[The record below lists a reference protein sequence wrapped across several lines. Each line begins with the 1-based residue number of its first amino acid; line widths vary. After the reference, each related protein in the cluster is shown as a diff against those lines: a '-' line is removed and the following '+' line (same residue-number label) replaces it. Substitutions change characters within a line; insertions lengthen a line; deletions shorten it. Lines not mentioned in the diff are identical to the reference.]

1 MPIIN
6 KHSTAKKKA
15 APLSGTALVI
25 VLLVVSVA
33 LATVYAREGQDGP
46 LHRVQSIAGMVT
58 APLQLA
64 GAGVAYAADGAGDA
78 VENATVSD
86 SSYTALQQ
94 ENAQLRDQLVQMEEL
109 RQENERLKELLGVV
123 DSYGEYET
131 LTARVIGKSP
141 GAWFDEF
148 TINAGEQ
155 HGVQENMIVYTA
167 DGLLGKVVYTSAT
180 YSRVIS
186 LIHDQSGVSAMVE
199 RTRDNGVVKAAQE
212 GENPDDLQLFYISS
226 NSDVKPGDRIITSGI
241 GGVYPK
247 GIPIAQVTE
256 VSTDSSSEK
265 VVIARSNVDFEHVEE
280 VVVVLQVFEEVA
292 Q

>member
-1 MPIIN
+1 MLAPVQRFLYS
-6 KHSTAKKKA
+6 ST
-15 APLSGTALVI
+15 
-25 VLLVVSVA
+25 
-33 LATVYAREGQDGP
+33 E
-46 LHRVQSIAGMVT
+46 SIGDFFAGISNNSS
-58 APLQLA
+58 LKE
-64 GAGVAYAADGAGDA
+64 
-78 VENATVSD
+78 ENA
-86 SSYTALQQ
+86 ALKEQVA
-94 ENAQLRDQLVQMEEL
+94 EMESELRDYENL
-109 RQENERLKELLGVV
+109 RQENERLKDLLGVV
-123 DSYGEYET
+123 DSYGDYEK

-148 TINAGEQ
+148 TINAGEKQ
-155 HGVQENMIVYTA
+155 GVQKDMIVYTS

-186 LIHDQSGVSAMVE
+186 LIHDKSGVSAMVE
-199 RTRDNGVVKAAQE
+199 RTRDNGVIKVAE
-212 GENPDDLQLFYISS
+212 NGEDPSDLQLFYLSM

-280 VVVVLQVFEEVA
+280 VVVILQLFEEVP

>member
-1 MPIIN
+1 MGFWKNRPRII
-6 KHSTAKKKA
+6 A
-15 APLSGTALVI
+15 VI
-25 VLLVVSVA
+25 CSILLFVLLLS
-33 LATVYAREGQDGP
+33 TSGST
-46 LHRVQSIAGMVT
+46 QSS
-58 APLQLA
+58 
-64 GAGVAYAADGAGDA
+64 GAGSAMSRLLVPVQRFLYSSTESIGDFFAGLSEDRSIKD
-78 VENATVSD
+78 ENA
-86 SSYTALQQ
+86 ALKEQVA
-94 ENAQLRDQLVQMEEL
+94 EMESQLRNYENL

>member
-1 MPIIN
+1 MGFWKNRPLII
-6 KHSTAKKKA
+6 A
-15 APLSGTALVI
+15 VI
-25 VLLVVSVA
+25 CSILLFVLLS
-33 LATVYAREGQDGP
+33 TSGST
-46 LHRVQSIAGMVT
+46 QSS
-58 APLQLA
+58 
-64 GAGVAYAADGAGDA
+64 GAGSAMSRLLVPVQRFLYSSTESIGDFFAGLSEDRSIKD
-78 VENATVSD
+78 ENA
-86 SSYTALQQ
+86 ALKEQVA
-94 ENAQLRDQLVQMEEL
+94 EMESQLRNYENL

>member
-1 MPIIN
+1 MGFWKNRPLII
-6 KHSTAKKKA
+6 A
-15 APLSGTALVI
+15 VI
-25 VLLVVSVA
+25 CSILLFVLLLS
-33 LATVYAREGQDGP
+33 TSGST
-46 LHRVQSIAGMVT
+46 QSS
-58 APLQLA
+58 
-64 GAGVAYAADGAGDA
+64 GAGSAMSRLLVPVQLFLYSSTESIGDFFAGLSEDRSIKD
-78 VENATVSD
+78 ENA
-86 SSYTALQQ
+86 ALKEQVA
-94 ENAQLRDQLVQMEEL
+94 EMESQLRNYENL

>member
-1 MPIIN
+1 MGFWKNRPLII
-6 KHSTAKKKA
+6 A
-15 APLSGTALVI
+15 VI
-25 VLLVVSVA
+25 CSILLFVLLLS
-33 LATVYAREGQDGP
+33 TSGST
-46 LHRVQSIAGMVT
+46 QSS
-58 APLQLA
+58 
-64 GAGVAYAADGAGDA
+64 GAGSTMSRLLVPVQRFLYSSTESIGDFFAGLSEDRSIKD
-78 VENATVSD
+78 ENA
-86 SSYTALQQ
+86 ALKEQVA
-94 ENAQLRDQLVQMEEL
+94 EMESQLRNYENL

>member
-1 MPIIN
+1 M
-6 KHSTAKKKA
+6 SR
-15 APLSGTALVI
+15 
-25 VLLVVSVA
+25 LLV
-33 LATVYAREGQDGP
+33 P
-46 LHRVQSIAGMVT
+46 VQRFLYSSTESIGDFFAG
-58 APLQLA
+58 LSE
-64 GAGVAYAADGAGDA
+64 DRSIKD
-78 VENATVSD
+78 ENA
-86 SSYTALQQ
+86 ALKEQVA
-94 ENAQLRDQLVQMEEL
+94 EMESQLRNYENL

>member
-1 MPIIN
+1 MGFWKNRPLII
-6 KHSTAKKKA
+6 A
-15 APLSGTALVI
+15 VI
-25 VLLVVSVA
+25 CSILLFVLLLS
-33 LATVYAREGQDGP
+33 TSGST
-46 LHRVQSIAGMVT
+46 QSS
-58 APLQLA
+58 
-64 GAGVAYAADGAGDA
+64 GAGSAMSRLLVPVQRFLYSSTESIGDFFAGLSEDRSIKD
-78 VENATVSD
+78 ENA
-86 SSYTALQQ
+86 ALKEQVA
-94 ENAQLRDQLVQMEEL
+94 EMESQLRNYENL

-148 TINAGEQ
+148 TIHAGEQ

>member
-1 MPIIN
+1 MGFWKNRPLII
-6 KHSTAKKKA
+6 A
-15 APLSGTALVI
+15 VI
-25 VLLVVSVA
+25 CSILLFVLLLSTSGSTQSSGASSAMSRLLV
-33 LATVYAREGQDGP
+33 P
-46 LHRVQSIAGMVT
+46 VQRFLYSSTESIGDFFAG
-58 APLQLA
+58 LSE
-64 GAGVAYAADGAGDA
+64 DRSIKD
-78 VENATVSD
+78 ENA
-86 SSYTALQQ
+86 ALKEQVA
-94 ENAQLRDQLVQMEEL
+94 EMESQLRNYENL

-199 RTRDNGVVKAAQE
+199 RTRDNGVIKAAQE

>member
-1 MPIIN
+1 MGFWKNRPLII
-6 KHSTAKKKA
+6 A
-15 APLSGTALVI
+15 VI
-25 VLLVVSVA
+25 CSILLFVLLLS
-33 LATVYAREGQDGP
+33 TSGST
-46 LHRVQSIAGMVT
+46 QSS
-58 APLQLA
+58 
-64 GAGVAYAADGAGDA
+64 GAGSAMSRLLVPVQRFLYSSTESIGDFFAGLSEDRSIKD
-78 VENATVSD
+78 ENA
-86 SSYTALQQ
+86 ALKEQMA
-94 ENAQLRDQLVQMEEL
+94 EMESQLRNYENL

>member
-1 MPIIN
+1 MGFWKNRPLII
-6 KHSTAKKKA
+6 A
-15 APLSGTALVI
+15 VI
-25 VLLVVSVA
+25 CSILLFVLLLS
-33 LATVYAREGQDGP
+33 TSGST
-46 LHRVQSIAGMVT
+46 QSS
-58 APLQLA
+58 
-64 GAGVAYAADGAGDA
+64 GAGSAMSRLLVPVQRFLYSSTESIGDFFAGLSEDRSIKD
-78 VENATVSD
+78 ENA
-86 SSYTALQQ
+86 ALKEQVA
-94 ENAQLRDQLVQMEEL
+94 EMESQLRNYENL

>member
-1 MPIIN
+1 MII
-6 KHSTAKKKA
+6 A
-15 APLSGTALVI
+15 VI
-25 VLLVVSVA
+25 CSILLFVLLLS
-33 LATVYAREGQDGP
+33 TSGST
-46 LHRVQSIAGMVT
+46 QSS
-58 APLQLA
+58 
-64 GAGVAYAADGAGDA
+64 GAGSAMSRLLVPVQRFLYSSTESIGDFFAGLSEDRSIKD
-78 VENATVSD
+78 ENA
-86 SSYTALQQ
+86 ALKEQVA
-94 ENAQLRDQLVQMEEL
+94 EMESQLRNYENL

-167 DGLLGKVVYTSAT
+167 DGLLGKVVYTSAA

>member
-1 MPIIN
+1 MGFWKNRPLII
-6 KHSTAKKKA
+6 A
-15 APLSGTALVI
+15 VI
-25 VLLVVSVA
+25 CSILLFVLLLSTSGSTQSSGASSAMSRLLV
-33 LATVYAREGQDGP
+33 P
-46 LHRVQSIAGMVT
+46 VQRFLYSSTESIGDFFAG
-58 APLQLA
+58 LSE
-64 GAGVAYAADGAGDA
+64 DRSIKD
-78 VENATVSD
+78 ENA
-86 SSYTALQQ
+86 ALKEQVA
-94 ENAQLRDQLVQMEEL
+94 EMESQLRNYEN
-109 RQENERLKELLGVV
+109 RSQENERLKELLGVV

-199 RTRDNGVVKAAQE
+199 RTRDNGVIKAAQE

>member
-1 MPIIN
+1 MGFWKNRPLII
-6 KHSTAKKKA
+6 A
-15 APLSGTALVI
+15 VI
-25 VLLVVSVA
+25 FCIILFVLLLSTSGNTQSGGA
-33 LATVYAREGQDGP
+33 SSAMGRMLAP
-46 LHRVQSIAGMVT
+46 VQRFLYSSTESIGDFFAGISNNSS
-58 APLQLA
+58 LKE
-64 GAGVAYAADGAGDA
+64 
-78 VENATVSD
+78 ENA
-86 SSYTALQQ
+86 ALKEQVA
-94 ENAQLRDQLVQMEEL
+94 EMESELRDYENL
-109 RQENERLKELLGVV
+109 RQENERLKDLLGVV
-123 DSYGEYET
+123 DSYGDYEK

-148 TINAGEQ
+148 TINAGEKQ
-155 HGVQENMIVYTA
+155 GVQKDMIVYTS

-186 LIHDQSGVSAMVE
+186 LIHDKSGVSAMVE
-199 RTRDNGVVKAAQE
+199 RTRDNGVIKVAE
-212 GENPDDLQLFYISS
+212 NGEDPSDLQLFYLSM

-280 VVVVLQVFEEVA
+280 VVVILQLFEEVP

>member
-1 MPIIN
+1 MGFWKNRPLII
-6 KHSTAKKKA
+6 A
-15 APLSGTALVI
+15 VI
-25 VLLVVSVA
+25 CSILLFVLLLS
-33 LATVYAREGQDGP
+33 TSGST
-46 LHRVQSIAGMVT
+46 QSS
-58 APLQLA
+58 
-64 GAGVAYAADGAGDA
+64 GAGSAMSRLLVPVQRFLYSSTESIGDFFAGLSEDRSIKD
-78 VENATVSD
+78 ENA
-86 SSYTALQQ
+86 ALKEQVA
-94 ENAQLRDQLVQMEEL
+94 EMESQLRNYENL

-199 RTRDNGVVKAAQE
+199 RTRDKGVVKAAQE

>member
-1 MPIIN
+1 MGFWKNRPLII
-6 KHSTAKKKA
+6 A
-15 APLSGTALVI
+15 VI
-25 VLLVVSVA
+25 CSILLFVLLLS
-33 LATVYAREGQDGP
+33 TSGST
-46 LHRVQSIAGMVT
+46 QSS
-58 APLQLA
+58 
-64 GAGVAYAADGAGDA
+64 GAGSAMSRLLVPVQRFLYSSTESIGDFFAGLSEDRSIKD
-78 VENATVSD
+78 ENA
-86 SSYTALQQ
+86 ALKEQVA
-94 ENAQLRDQLVQMEEL
+94 EMESQLRNYENL
-109 RQENERLKELLGVV
+109 RQENDRLKELLGVV

>member
-1 MPIIN
+1 MGFWKNRPLII
-6 KHSTAKKKA
+6 A
-15 APLSGTALVI
+15 VI
-25 VLLVVSVA
+25 CSILLFVLLLS
-33 LATVYAREGQDGP
+33 TSGST
-46 LHRVQSIAGMVT
+46 QSS
-58 APLQLA
+58 
-64 GAGVAYAADGAGDA
+64 GAGSAMSRLLVPGQRFLYSSTESIGDFFAGLSEDRSIKD
-78 VENATVSD
+78 ENA
-86 SSYTALQQ
+86 ALKEQVA
-94 ENAQLRDQLVQMEEL
+94 EMESQLRNYENL